1 MTAQSMITLSDFAS
15 LYGMFKFYNNT
26 DQSAKEDIMMN
37 NNGRTFTIILLVS
50 NHLHVKSLSLS
61 IYGLKFTTYL

>member
-1 MTAQSMITLSDFAS
+1 
-15 LYGMFKFYNNT
+15 MFKFYNNT